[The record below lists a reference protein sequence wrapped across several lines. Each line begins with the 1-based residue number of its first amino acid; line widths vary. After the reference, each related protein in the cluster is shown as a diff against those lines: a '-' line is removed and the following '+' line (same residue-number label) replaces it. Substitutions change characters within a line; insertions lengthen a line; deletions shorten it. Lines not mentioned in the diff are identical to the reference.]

1 MIQLLGLNVQKQI
14 VMELKEAGPY
24 ALIADETMD
33 ISRKEQFSICVR
45 YVTGQ
50 LQVQERFLGFWDVAT
65 TDGETLCLKIQ
76 EILGQLG
83 INLTMLRA
91 QAYDGASNMRGRYSG
106 VATRIKELEPR
117 AILYIHCYCH
127 LLNLR

>member
-1 MIQLLGLNVQKQI
+1 MHLLPMK
-14 VMELKEAGPY
+14 PW
-24 ALIADETMD
+24 
-33 ISRKEQFSICVR
+33 ISPEKSSLLCVR

-76 EILGQLG
+76 EILSQLG
-83 INLTMLRA
+83 INLNMLRA

-106 VATRIKELEPR
+106 VATRIKELEPC
-117 AILYIHCYCH
+117 AI
-127 LLNLR
+127 

>member
-1 MIQLLGLNVQKQI
+1 
-14 VMELKEAGPY
+14 MELKEAGPY

-33 ISRKEQFSICVR
+33 ISRKEQLSICVR
-45 YVTGQ
+45 YITGK
-50 LQVQERFLGFWDVAT
+50 LQVQERFLGFWDVDT

-76 EILGQLG
+76 EILSQLG

-91 QAYDGASNMRGRYSG
+91 QVYDGASHMRGRYSG

-117 AILYIHCYCH
+117 ALYIHCYCH
-127 LLNLR
+127 LLNLSLQDCCTANHLIRIH